1 MYPPSI
7 EKLIEIF
14 SRFPT
19 VGKRTA
25 TRFVFYLLKLP
36 KKEIEEFKTAIDEVL
51 KKIKFCRFCFN
62 PLEEENNLC
71 KICKNPARDR
81 TRLCIV
87 EKEADLQAIE
97 NTGKYKGIYFMLGGV
112 ISSFE
117 KEELEKLR
125 FEELKERIK
134 NPAKFGL
141 IDASFKEIII
151 ALNPTTEGETTS
163 IYLEKILKPF
173 KIKITRLARGLP
185 TGGEVEYAD
194 EDTLREA
201 LERRK

>member
-1 MYPPSI
+1 MYPPSV

-25 TRFVFYLLKLP
+25 ARFVFYLLKAP
-36 KKEIEEFKTAIDEVL
+36 KKEIKEL
-51 KKIKFCRFCFN
+51 KDALSELLEKVKFCQFCFN
-62 PLEEENNLC
+62 PFEGEGNLC

-81 TRLCIV
+81 TKLCIV

-97 NTGKYKGIYFMLGGV
+97 NTENYKGIYFILGGV

-117 KEELEKLR
+117 KEEIKKIR

-134 NPAKFGL
+134 SPAKFGL

-185 TGGEVEYAD
+185 TGGELEYAD
-194 EDTLREA
+194 EDTLKEA
-201 LERRK
+201 LNRRK

>member
-19 VGKRTA
+19 IGKRTA
-25 TRFVFYLLKLP
+25 TRFVFYLLKAP
-36 KKEIEEFKTAIDEVL
+36 KKEIEELRESLSQLF
-51 KKIKFCRFCFN
+51 KKIKFCQFCFN
-62 PLEEENNLC
+62 PFEEEGNLC

-81 TRLCIV
+81 TKLCIV
-87 EKEADLQAIE
+87 EKEVDLQVIE
-97 NTGKYKGIYFMLGGV
+97 DTQKYKGIYFILGGL

-117 KEELEKLR
+117 KKDLEKLR
-125 FEELKERIK
+125 FKELIERIK
-134 NPAKFGL
+134 RPAKFGL

-163 IYLEKILKPF
+163 IYIERILKPF

-185 TGGEVEYAD
+185 TGGELEYAD
-194 EDTLREA
+194 ENTLAEA
-201 LERRK
+201 LKQRK